1 MKFADYEIVYLP
13 KAQWEGSFRQ
23 NCNYDYN

>member
-13 KAQWEGSFRQ
+13 KAQWEGPFRQ